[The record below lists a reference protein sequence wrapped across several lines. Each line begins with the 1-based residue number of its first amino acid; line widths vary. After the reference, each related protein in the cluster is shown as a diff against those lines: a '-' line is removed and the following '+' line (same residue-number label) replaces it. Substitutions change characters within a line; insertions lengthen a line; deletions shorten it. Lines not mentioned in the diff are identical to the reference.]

1 MDTAQVIARAWSD
14 PDFKAQL
21 LRDPKTVLAGYGVD
35 VPAGLNLRI
44 VENTA
49 DTFHMVLPATP
60 SQAGDL
66 SDEDLQSLAGGKKG
80 VSSPLIS
87 KGWDSSDYAMPVPP
101 CP

>member
-21 LRDPKTVLAGYGVD
+21 LNDPKTALVGYGVD
-35 VPAGLNLRI
+35 LPAGLSLKI

-49 DTFHMVLPATP
+49 DTVHIVLPATP

-66 SDEDLQSLAGGKKG
+66 SDEDLQNLAGGKGLK
-80 VSSPLIS
+80 LKADCI
-87 KGWDSSDYAMPVPP
+87 
-101 CP
+101 